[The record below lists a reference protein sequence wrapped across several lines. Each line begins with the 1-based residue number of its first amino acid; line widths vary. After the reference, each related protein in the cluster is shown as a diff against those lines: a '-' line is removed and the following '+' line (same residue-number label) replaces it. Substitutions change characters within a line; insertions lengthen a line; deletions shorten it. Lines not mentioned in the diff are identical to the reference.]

1 MVGGNLVGVMGV
13 EVLEA
18 TLGGR
23 VGGTKPGGGGSLVIT
38 RVFCVLW
45 SDFLPKSRKIF
56 EKKPSTFARENET
69 IFHMFYVLY
78 LQSCRIGQ
86 HQNSRMTPEHCY
98 WKLLEQPLSQHIQ

>member
-23 VGGTKPGGGGSLVIT
+23 AGGTKPGGGGSLVIT

-56 EKKPSTFARENET
+56 EKKLSLYSLAKMGQFFKCFTCNRVELGSIKIRE
-69 IFHMFYVLY
+69 
-78 LQSCRIGQ
+78 
-86 HQNSRMTPEHCY
+86 
-98 WKLLEQPLSQHIQ
+98 

>member
-23 VGGTKPGGGGSLVIT
+23 AGGTKPGGGGSLVIT

-56 EKKPSTFARENET
+56 ETK
-69 IFHMFYVLY
+69 LY
-78 LQSCRIGQ
+78 
-86 HQNSRMTPEHCY
+86 
-98 WKLLEQPLSQHIQ
+98 

>member
-23 VGGTKPGGGGSLVIT
+23 AGGTKPGGGGSLVIT

-45 SDFLPKSRKIF
+45 SDFWPKSRKIF
-56 EKKPSTFARENET
+56 VPN
-69 IFHMFYVLY
+69 LD
-78 LQSCRIGQ
+78 
-86 HQNSRMTPEHCY
+86 
-98 WKLLEQPLSQHIQ
+98 